1 MGGDCSK
8 RSHVC
13 DPEEVRLMTT
23 QPSTKVRPT
32 LAVAVCLASILTV
45 GCFTAAGAA
54 GASAPD
60 LAVHFFFEDGKLAP
74 LHAGTTFQ
82 ASKLPLAVRVT
93 PPNAAWGGAQ
103 WKANG
108 FSPVEIER
116 RHLHCPAACKPPYFG
131 WAVIGQAGDAATSG
145 VPRGIVMVMASYSR
159 TWSVA
164 ATVKSLRTR
173 GQGATYEPTSAVKV
187 GGFTGVQFDGQV
199 TAALHRFVPFSPP
212 TNKATSFPDEIDV
225 HGAGHGFRFIVLN
238 VRGQTVIVFV
248 GTEALS
254 ADQFAAFL
262 SEADGVVRSLKFPS

>member
-1 MGGDCSK
+1 M
-8 RSHVC
+8 
-13 DPEEVRLMTT
+13 ET
-23 QPSTKVRPT
+23 QPSSKLRPAV
-32 LAVAVCLASILTV
+32 LVAVSFVSVLTV
-45 GCFTAAGAA
+45 GWLTAAGLA
-54 GASAPD
+54 GAAPPD

-74 LHAGTTFQ
+74 LHAGTTVQ
-82 ASKLPLAVRVT
+82 ASKLPLALRVT
-93 PPNAAWGGAQ
+93 PPDAGWGGTQ

-108 FSPVEIER
+108 FSPVEIQR

-131 WAVIGQAGDAATSG
+131 WAVIGQAGNAATAG

-187 GGFTGVQFDGQV
+187 GGFAGVQFDGQT

-212 TNKATSFPDEIDV
+212 TNKATSFPDEIDL

-262 SEADGVVRSLKFPS
+262 SEADGVVHSLKFPS